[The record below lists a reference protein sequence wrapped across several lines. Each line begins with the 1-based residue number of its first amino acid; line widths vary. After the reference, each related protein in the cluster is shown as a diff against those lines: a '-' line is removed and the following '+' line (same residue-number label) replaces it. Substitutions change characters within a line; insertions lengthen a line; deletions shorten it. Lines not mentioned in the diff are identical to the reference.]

1 MKIYYGAGT
10 TWGECYD
17 AAVKPRQDTEKIWSR
32 NFNPFLMY
40 QFNANASDIEG
51 VKHAQQ
57 INKGDILLLQW
68 PTYSSTEYEDALINE
83 VIERGGRIVALV
95 HDVDF
100 IRFGSGQEKIIQV
113 LNKIHNL
120 ILPNE
125 KMHSILKMNGLQKE
139 CKVVYQKCWDFLTD
153 EHLEYKTNKESKVVY
168 AGSLT
173 DTKIEFMK
181 SLQSPL
187 EVIGDSSE
195 DICFLSP
202 HITFLG
208 KMNQENLIKHINGN
222 IGLIWSSGN
231 YANYELYNNPYK
243 AAMYIAANVPI
254 ICKSDSAISNFIVK
268 NNLGVAIPTI
278 DLLDYAKNKILENPQ
293 KYSQPS
299 IVDNIRNGR
308 MMTDCTNKVLAMME
322 GLIWAIENLIKKQ

>member
-1 MKIYYGAGT
+1 MKIYYGTGT
-10 TWGECYD
+10 IWGECYD
-17 AAVKPRQDTEKIWSR
+17 AAVKSREDTDKIWSR
-32 NFNPFLMY
+32 NFHPFFVY
-40 QFNANASDIEG
+40 QFNINASAIEG

-68 PTYSSTEYEDALINE
+68 PTYSSTEYEDALIDEIN
-83 VIERGGRIVALV
+83 ERGGRIVALV

-100 IRFGSGQEKIIQV
+100 IRFGGGKDKIIQV
-113 LNKIHNL
+113 LNKMNHL

-125 KMHSILKMNGLQKE
+125 KMHSILKMSGLQKE
-139 CKVVYQKCWDFLTD
+139 GKIVYQKCWDFLT
-153 EHLEYKTNKESKVVY
+153 EQQFEYKTNKESKVIY

-173 DTKIEFMK
+173 NTKIDFMK
-181 SLQSPL
+181 NLQSPL
-187 EVIGDSSE
+187 EVIGDSSD
-195 DICFLSP
+195 DICSLSP

-208 KMNQENLIKHINGN
+208 RMNQEKLIKHINGN

-268 NNLGVAIPTI
+268 HNLGVAIPTI

-299 IVDNIRNGR
+299 IVENIRNGR

-322 GLIWAIENLIKKQ
+322 GLIWVIENLIKKQ